1 MPTISVKSG
10 QTAQSDAVKAVEAL
24 ANQIAME
31 SMSALIFFC
40 SPRYDLKALGEA
52 IEKRFNC
59 PAIGCTTAGEIL
71 SSQGYVEDRLI
82 GTAIASD
89 SLTLKPLFIDNLEA
103 FVKEA
108 NPPQLE
114 PLKSVDRSQSF
125 TLLLIDGLSMLEERT
140 IATIHKHLGGIPLV
154 GGSAGDGLDFNH
166 TFVYHEGRFHQNAA
180 VLALFETSL
189 PFKPFR
195 IQHFEPTDKKLVI
208 TEADGATRTV
218 MEINGLP
225 AAEEYA
231 RAVGLEIEE
240 LTPQVFAAHPVMLR
254 IGGEYFVRSIQ
265 KVNDDGS
272 LTFFCAIDSGLVLTV
287 AQPRNLLENLQAN
300 LSRVTEEIKE
310 PAFIFGCDCILR
322 RLEMSQRDELD
333 QAKEIL
339 APYPFIGFSTYGEQY
354 GGIHV
359 NHTLTGLA
367 VGH

>member
-1 MPTISVKSG
+1 
-10 QTAQSDAVKAVEAL
+10 
-24 ANQIAME
+24 
-31 SMSALIFFC
+31 
-40 SPRYDLKALGEA
+40 
-52 IEKRFNC
+52 
-59 PAIGCTTAGEIL
+59 
-71 SSQGYVEDRLI
+71 
-82 GTAIASD
+82 
-89 SLTLKPLFIDNLEA
+89 
-103 FVKEA
+103 
-108 NPPQLE
+108 
-114 PLKSVDRSQSF
+114 
-125 TLLLIDGLSMLEERT
+125 
-140 IATIHKHLGGIPLV
+140 
-154 GGSAGDGLDFNH
+154 
-166 TFVYHEGRFHQNAA
+166 
-180 VLALFETSL
+180 
-189 PFKPFR
+189 
-195 IQHFEPTDKKLVI
+195 
-208 TEADGATRTV
+208 
-218 MEINGLP
+218 
-225 AAEEYA
+225 
-231 RAVGLEIEE
+231 
-240 LTPQVFAAHPVMLR
+240 MLR